1 MLGLK
6 NGFIPII
13 GGFRL
18 MFKVRTSRGDHLKRV
33 YDHLDPCCIYLP
45 LLDIV
50 VYVEVGVYYCLVP
63 VVVCVILVSLLLCLC
78 IVFCVVEVLPA
89 IVVVVVALSVCCN
102 RNSRQ

>member
-1 MLGLK
+1 MS
-6 NGFIPII
+6 
-13 GGFRL
+13 
-18 MFKVRTSRGDHLKRV
+18 KVRISRGDHLNRV

-45 LLDIV
+45 LLGIV
-50 VYVEVGVYYCLVP
+50 ACVEVGVYYGVGP